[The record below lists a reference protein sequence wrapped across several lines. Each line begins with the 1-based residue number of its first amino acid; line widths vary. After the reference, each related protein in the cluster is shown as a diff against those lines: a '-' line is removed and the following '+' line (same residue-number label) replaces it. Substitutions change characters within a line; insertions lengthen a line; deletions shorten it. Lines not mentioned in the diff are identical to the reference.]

1 MTIRQKISCRLIWA
15 AIILGLCA
23 GISAGV
29 TMAAA
34 GTASP
39 VVVASYNVENLFD
52 LKADSTEY
60 PGYIPGGAAGW
71 DQDMLDAKL
80 SNLARV
86 IHDLEADILALQEIE
101 SRRALKRLN
110 QRLEKPYPHSAIADQ
125 KPTTVKCALLSRYPV
140 KAVDEIAVPKESARN
155 ILKVRIDIA
164 GHDLIVF
171 VNHWKSKSGP
181 ESERLPYA
189 RALADAIKAL
199 DPAADFVV
207 AGDLNANYNE
217 FQTFKKNP
225 ELNDTGGITGINHIL
240 NTIRNNHLVTERQ
253 LNRQPGDDF
262 YLYNLWLE
270 LIPERRWSTQF
281 FHQKNSPDHIIVS
294 PGLYDGQGVSYIDN
308 SFDKFDPGC
317 LFHGSRI
324 KRWQREDRGR
334 GRHLGQGFSD
344 HLPVFAWFA
353 PQPFKYRRGAPYP
366 EKTVPI
372 DALYNSKTGR
382 VNYHLRR
389 CAVIYKHQSYTVVK
403 QPDDRAILIYGA
415 GDKLEPGRMYHLTVQ
430 RLKRYHG
437 MLEITELTAVEPVEK
452 QIDPEKLLLAP
463 DDRSLADPGLI
474 NEVVHRLEGVY
485 RNGWLHYGS
494 QRKIRLYAR
503 DKALL
508 PESGSR
514 VILNNIRIGF
524 HDHPELVLEQAGQLE
539 LVKGANNGQ

>member
-1 MTIRQKISCRLIWA
+1 MTIRQKISRRLIRA

-23 GISAGV
+23 AISAGA

-34 GTASP
+34 GTASR

-86 IHDLEADILALQEIE
+86 IHDLDADILALQEIE
-101 SRRALKRLN
+101 SRRALRRLN
-110 QRLEKPYPHSAIADQ
+110 QRLEKPYPHAVIADQ

-140 KAVDEIAVPKESARN
+140 RAADEITVPKESGRN
-155 ILKVRIDIA
+155 ILKARIDIA
-164 GHDLIVF
+164 GHDLIIF

-189 RALADAIKAL
+189 RALSDAIETL

-207 AGDLNANYNE
+207 VGDLNADYNE
-217 FQTFKKNP
+217 FQTFQKNP

-240 NTIRNNHLVTERQ
+240 NTVENNRLVTERQ
-253 LNRQPGDDF
+253 LNRQTSDGIS
-262 YLYNLWLE
+262 LYNLWLE
-270 LIPERRWSTQF
+270 LVSERRWSTQF

-294 PGLYDGQGVSYIDN
+294 PGLYDAQGISYIDN
-308 SFDKFDPGC
+308 SFDKFDPGY
-317 LFHGSRI
+317 LFHGARI

-353 PQPFKYRRGAPYP
+353 QKPFKYLRDAPYP

-372 DALYNSKTGR
+372 DALYTSKTGR

-389 CAVIYKHQSYTVVK
+389 CAVIYKYQSFAVVK
-403 QPDDRAILIYGA
+403 QPDSRAILIYGA
-415 GDKLEPGRMYHLTVQ
+415 GDKLEPGRIYHLTVQ

-437 MLEITELTAVEPVEK
+437 MLEITELSAVESAEK
-452 QIDPEKLLLAP
+452 QIDPEKLLLSP
-463 DDRSLADPGLI
+463 DDGSLADPGLV
-474 NEVVHRLEGVY
+474 NEVVHRLQGVY
-485 RNGWLHYGS
+485 QNGWLHYGN
-494 QRKIRLYAR
+494 QRKIRLYAK

-524 HDHPELVLEQAGQLE
+524 HDHPELVLEQAGQLDLIKE
-539 LVKGANNGQ
+539 AHNGQ